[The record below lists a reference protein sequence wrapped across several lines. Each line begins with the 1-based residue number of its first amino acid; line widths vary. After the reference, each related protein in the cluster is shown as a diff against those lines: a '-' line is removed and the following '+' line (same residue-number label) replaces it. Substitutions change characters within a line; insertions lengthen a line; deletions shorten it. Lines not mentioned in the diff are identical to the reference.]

1 MPSGL
6 KRIHLDETESTN
18 DICLNEINNSN
29 KPILVTADMQTK
41 GRGRNEKEWN
51 SPKGNLYF
59 SFGFTRHNLINGLSV
74 KVGLIVA
81 ESLQQILKKN
91 VLLKWPNDLFY
102 LNKKVGGI
110 LVETSS
116 INNIFKIVIGIGIN
130 LQLSDS
136 NKQWGNLEIN
146 TDIDK
151 VKEQIIEMLS
161 SKLYVF
167 LEDDLDEDWSK
178 RWTNLCIHNEKEIML
193 ESNNEKLF
201 FMGIN
206 HDGQLIGKNKD
217 DKILFVNES
226 SISFR

>member
-18 DICLNEINNSN
+18 DICLNELKNSDI
-29 KPILVTADMQTK
+29 PILVTADMQTK

-74 KVGLIVA
+74 KVGLILA

-116 INNIFKIVIGIGIN
+116 MNNIFKIVIGIGVN

-161 SKLYVF
+161 SKLFVF

-178 RWTNLCIHNEKEIML
+178 RWTNLCIHNEKKIML
-193 ESNNEKLF
+193 ESNNEELF

-206 HDGQLIGKNKD
+206 HDGQLIGKKKD

-226 SISFR
+226 SISF

>member
-1 MPSGL
+1 MY
-6 KRIHLDETESTN
+6 KR
-18 DICLNEINNSN
+18 
-29 KPILVTADMQTK
+29 Q
-41 GRGRNEKEWN
+41 
-51 SPKGNLYF
+51 
-59 SFGFTRHNLINGLSV
+59 V
-74 KVGLIVA
+74 KVGLIIA

-102 LNKKVGGI
+102 LDKKVGGI

-116 INNIFKIVIGIGIN
+116 INNIFKIVIGIGVN

-146 TDIDK
+146 KDINK

-161 SKLYVF
+161 SKLFVF

-193 ESNNEKLF
+193 ESNNEELL

-206 HDGQLIGKNKD
+206 HFGQLIGKNKD

-226 SISFR
+226 SISF

>member
-18 DICLNEINNSN
+18 DICLNEINNSD

-59 SFGFTRHNLINGLSV
+59 SFGFTRHNLINGISV

-81 ESLQQILKKN
+81 ESLQQILKKD

-116 INNIFKIVIGIGIN
+116 INNIFKIVIGIGVN

-161 SKLYVF
+161 SKLFVF
-167 LEDDLDEDWSK
+167 LEDDLDENWSK
-178 RWTNLCIHNEKEIML
+178 RWTNLCIHNGKEIML
-193 ESNNEKLF
+193 ESSNEELL

-206 HDGQLIGKNKD
+206 HNGQLIGKKKD

-226 SISFR
+226 SISF

>member
-18 DICLNEINNSN
+18 DICLNEINNSD

-59 SFGFTRHNLINGLSV
+59 SFGFTRQNLINGLSV
-74 KVGLIVA
+74 KVGLIIA

-102 LNKKVGGI
+102 LDKKVGGI

-116 INNIFKIVIGIGIN
+116 INNIFKIVIGIGVN

-146 TDIDK
+146 KEINK

-161 SKLYVF
+161 SKLFVF

-193 ESNNEKLF
+193 ESNNEELL

-226 SISFR
+226 SISF

>member
-18 DICLNEINNSN
+18 DICLNELNNSDI
-29 KPILVTADMQTK
+29 PILVTADMQTK

-74 KVGLIVA
+74 KVGLILA

-116 INNIFKIVIGIGIN
+116 MNNIFKIVIGIGIN

-161 SKLYVF
+161 SKLFVF

-193 ESNNEKLF
+193 ESNNEELF

-206 HDGQLIGKNKD
+206 HDGQLIGKKKD

-226 SISFR
+226 SISF

>member
-18 DICLNEINNSN
+18 DICLNELKNSDI
-29 KPILVTADMQTK
+29 PILVTADMQTK

-59 SFGFTRHNLINGLSV
+59 SFGFNRHNLINGLSV
-74 KVGLIVA
+74 KVGLIIA

-102 LNKKVGGI
+102 LDKKIGGI

-116 INNIFKIVIGIGIN
+116 INNIFKIVIGIGVN

-161 SKLYVF
+161 SKLFVF

-193 ESNNEKLF
+193 ESNNEELL

-226 SISFR
+226 SISF

>member
-18 DICLNEINNSN
+18 DICLNEINNSD

-74 KVGLIVA
+74 KVGLILA

-116 INNIFKIVIGIGIN
+116 INNIFKIVIGIGVN

-161 SKLYVF
+161 SKLFVF
-167 LEDDLDEDWSK
+167 LEDDLDENWSK
-178 RWTNLCIHNEKEIML
+178 RWTNLCIHNGKEIML
-193 ESNNEKLF
+193 ESSNEELL

-206 HDGQLIGKNKD
+206 HNGQLIGKKKD

-226 SISFR
+226 SISF

>member
-18 DICLNEINNSN
+18 DICLNEINNSDI
-29 KPILVTADMQTK
+29 PILVTADMQTK

-59 SFGFTRHNLINGLSV
+59 SFGFNRHNLINGLSV

-116 INNIFKIVIGIGIN
+116 INNIFKIVIGIGVN

-146 TDIDK
+146 KGINK

-161 SKLYVF
+161 SKLFVF

-193 ESNNEKLF
+193 ESNNEELL

-226 SISFR
+226 SISF

>member
-18 DICLNEINNSN
+18 DICLNEINNSDI
-29 KPILVTADMQTK
+29 PILVTADMQTK

-74 KVGLIVA
+74 KVGLIIA

-116 INNIFKIVIGIGIN
+116 MNNIFKIVIGIGVN

-146 TDIDK
+146 KEINK

-161 SKLYVF
+161 SKLFVF

-193 ESNNEKLF
+193 ESNNEELL

-217 DKILFVNES
+217 NKILFVNES
-226 SISFR
+226 SISF

>member
-18 DICLNEINNSN
+18 DICLNEINNSD

-41 GRGRNEKEWN
+41 GRGRNEKKWN

-59 SFGFTRHNLINGLSV
+59 SFGFTRHNHINGLSV

-91 VLLKWPNDLFY
+91 VLLKWPNDIFY

-116 INNIFKIVIGIGIN
+116 INNIFKIVIGIGVN

-146 TDIDK
+146 ADINK
-151 VKEQIIEMLS
+151 VKQQIIEMLS
-161 SKLYVF
+161 SKLFVF
-167 LEDDLDEDWSK
+167 LEEDLDEDWSK

-193 ESNNEKLF
+193 ESNNEKLLF
-201 FMGIN
+201 IGIN
-206 HDGQLIGKNKD
+206 HDGQLIGRNKD
-217 DKILFVNES
+217 DKILFVSES
-226 SISFR
+226 SISF

>member
-18 DICLNEINNSN
+18 DICLNELNNSDI
-29 KPILVTADMQTK
+29 PILVTADMQTK

-74 KVGLIVA
+74 KVGLILA

-116 INNIFKIVIGIGIN
+116 MNNIFKIVIGIGVN

-146 TDIDK
+146 ADINK
-151 VKEQIIEMLS
+151 VKQQIIEMLS
-161 SKLYVF
+161 SKLFVF
-167 LEDDLDEDWSK
+167 LEEDLDEDWSK

-193 ESNNEKLF
+193 ESNNEELL

-217 DKILFVNES
+217 DKILFVSES
-226 SISFR
+226 SISF

>member
-18 DICLNEINNSN
+18 DICLNEIKNSD

-51 SPKGNLYF
+51 SPKGNIYF

-91 VLLKWPNDLFY
+91 VLLKWPNDIFY

-116 INNIFKIVIGIGIN
+116 INNIFKIVIGIGVN

-146 TDIDK
+146 ADTNK
-151 VKEQIIEMLS
+151 VKQQIIEMLS
-161 SKLYVF
+161 SKLFVF
-167 LEDDLDEDWSK
+167 LEEDLDEDWSK

-193 ESNNEKLF
+193 ESNNEELL

-206 HDGQLIGKNKD
+206 HDGQLIGKDKD
-217 DKILFVNES
+217 DKILFVSES
-226 SISFR
+226 SISF

>member
-18 DICLNEINNSN
+18 DICLNELNNSDI
-29 KPILVTADMQTK
+29 PILVTADMQTK

-74 KVGLIVA
+74 KVGLILA

-116 INNIFKIVIGIGIN
+116 MNNIFKIVIGIGVN

-146 TDIDK
+146 TDIYK

-161 SKLYVF
+161 SKLFVF

-193 ESNNEKLF
+193 ESNNEELF

-206 HDGQLIGKNKD
+206 HDGQLIGKKKD

-226 SISFR
+226 SISF

>member
-18 DICLNEINNSN
+18 DICLNEINNSD

-59 SFGFTRHNLINGLSV
+59 SFGFNRHNLINGLSV

-91 VLLKWPNDLFY
+91 VLLKWPNDIFY
-102 LNKKVGGI
+102 LDKKVGGI

-116 INNIFKIVIGIGIN
+116 INNIFKIVIGIGVN

-146 TDIDK
+146 KDINK

-161 SKLYVF
+161 SKLFVF

-193 ESNNEKLF
+193 ESNNEELL

-226 SISFR
+226 SISF

>member
-18 DICLNEINNSN
+18 DICLNEINNSDI
-29 KPILVTADMQTK
+29 PILVTADMQTK

-59 SFGFTRHNLINGLSV
+59 SFGFNRHNLINGLSV
-74 KVGLIVA
+74 KVGLIIA

-102 LNKKVGGI
+102 LDKKVGGI

-116 INNIFKIVIGIGIN
+116 INNIFKIVIGIGVN

-146 TDIDK
+146 KEINK

-161 SKLYVF
+161 SKLFVF

-193 ESNNEKLF
+193 ESNNEELL

-226 SISFR
+226 SISF

>member
-18 DICLNEINNSN
+18 DICLNEINNSD

-59 SFGFTRHNLINGLSV
+59 SFGFTRQNLINGLSV
-74 KVGLIVA
+74 KVGLIIA

-102 LNKKVGGI
+102 LDKKVGGI

-116 INNIFKIVIGIGIN
+116 INNIFKIVIGIGVN

-161 SKLYVF
+161 SKLFVF

-193 ESNNEKLF
+193 ESNNEELL

-217 DKILFVNES
+217 DKILFVSES
-226 SISFR
+226 SISF

>member
-18 DICLNEINNSN
+18 DICLNEINNSD

-59 SFGFTRHNLINGLSV
+59 SFGFNRHNLINGLSV
-74 KVGLIVA
+74 KVGLIIA

-102 LNKKVGGI
+102 LDKKVGGI

-116 INNIFKIVIGIGIN
+116 INNIFKIVIGIGVN

-146 TDIDK
+146 KDINK

-161 SKLYVF
+161 SKLFVF

-193 ESNNEKLF
+193 ESNNEELL

-226 SISFR
+226 SISF

>member
-1 MPSGL
+1 M
-6 KRIHLDETESTN
+6 
-18 DICLNEINNSN
+18 
-29 KPILVTADMQTK
+29 
-41 GRGRNEKEWN
+41 
-51 SPKGNLYF
+51 
-59 SFGFTRHNLINGLSV
+59 
-74 KVGLIVA
+74 
-81 ESLQQILKKN
+81 
-91 VLLKWPNDLFY
+91 LLKWPNDLFY

-116 INNIFKIVIGIGIN
+116 MNNIFKIVIGIGVN

-161 SKLYVF
+161 SKLFVF

-193 ESNNEKLF
+193 ESNNEELF

-206 HDGQLIGKNKD
+206 HDGQLIGKKKD

-226 SISFR
+226 SISF

>member
-18 DICLNEINNSN
+18 DICLNEIKNSD

-91 VLLKWPNDLFY
+91 VLLKWPNDIFY

-116 INNIFKIVIGIGIN
+116 INN
-130 LQLSDS
+130 LS
-136 NKQWGNLEIN
+136 L
-146 TDIDK
+146 
-151 VKEQIIEMLS
+151 
-161 SKLYVF
+161 
-167 LEDDLDEDWSK
+167 
-178 RWTNLCIHNEKEIML
+178 IHI
-193 ESNNEKLF
+193 
-201 FMGIN
+201 
-206 HDGQLIGKNKD
+206 
-217 DKILFVNES
+217 
-226 SISFR
+226 

>member
-18 DICLNEINNSN
+18 DICLNEINNSDI
-29 KPILVTADMQTK
+29 PILVTADMQTK

-59 SFGFTRHNLINGLSV
+59 SFGFTRHDLINGLSV
-74 KVGLIVA
+74 KVGLILA

-116 INNIFKIVIGIGIN
+116 MNNIFKIVIGIGVN

-136 NKQWGNLEIN
+136 NKQWGNLKINKEIN
-146 TDIDK
+146 K

-161 SKLYVF
+161 SKLFVF

-193 ESNNEKLF
+193 ESNNEELL

-226 SISFR
+226 SISF

>member
-18 DICLNEINNSN
+18 DICLNEINNSD

-59 SFGFTRHNLINGLSV
+59 SFGFTRQNLINGLSV
-74 KVGLIVA
+74 KVGLIIA

-102 LNKKVGGI
+102 LDKKVGGI

-116 INNIFKIVIGIGIN
+116 INNIFKIVIGIGVN

-161 SKLYVF
+161 SKLFVF

-193 ESNNEKLF
+193 ESNNEELL

-226 SISFR
+226 SISF

>member
-18 DICLNEINNSN
+18 DICLNEINNSY

-102 LNKKVGGI
+102 LDKKVGGI

-146 TDIDK
+146 TGIHK

-161 SKLYVF
+161 SKLFVF
-167 LEDDLDEDWSK
+167 LEGDLDEDWSK
-178 RWTNLCIHNEKEIML
+178 RWTNLCTHNEKVIML
-193 ESNNEKLF
+193 ESVSYTHLTLPTKA
-201 FMGIN
+201 
-206 HDGQLIGKNKD
+206 
-217 DKILFVNES
+217 
-226 SISFR
+226 

>member
-18 DICLNEINNSN
+18 DICLNEINNSDI
-29 KPILVTADMQTK
+29 PILVTADMQTK

-59 SFGFTRHNLINGLSV
+59 SFGFNRHNLINGLSV

-116 INNIFKIVIGIGIN
+116 INNIFKIVIGIGVN

-136 NKQWGNLEIN
+136 NKQWGNLKINKEIN
-146 TDIDK
+146 K

-161 SKLYVF
+161 SKLFVF

-193 ESNNEKLF
+193 ESNNEELL

-226 SISFR
+226 SISF

>member
-18 DICLNEINNSN
+18 DICFNEINNSD

-59 SFGFTRHNLINGLSV
+59 SFGFTRQNLINGLSV
-74 KVGLIVA
+74 KVGLIIA

-102 LNKKVGGI
+102 LDKKVGGI

-116 INNIFKIVIGIGIN
+116 MNNIFKIVIGIGVN

-161 SKLYVF
+161 SKLFVF

-193 ESNNEKLF
+193 ESNNEELL

-226 SISFR
+226 SISF

>member
-1 MPSGL
+1 
-6 KRIHLDETESTN
+6 
-18 DICLNEINNSN
+18 
-29 KPILVTADMQTK
+29 MQTK

-59 SFGFTRHNLINGLSV
+59 SFGFTRHDLINGLTV
-74 KVGLIVA
+74 KVGLILA

-116 INNIFKIVIGIGIN
+116 MNNIFKIVIGIGVN

-161 SKLYVF
+161 SKLFVF

-178 RWTNLCIHNEKEIML
+178 RWTNLCIHNEKKIML
-193 ESNNEKLF
+193 ESNNEELF

-206 HDGQLIGKNKD
+206 HDGQLIGKKKD

-226 SISFR
+226 SISF

>member
-6 KRIHLDETESTN
+6 KRIYLDETESTN
-18 DICLNEINNSN
+18 DICLDEIKNSD

-41 GRGRNEKEWN
+41 GRGRNEKKWN

-91 VLLKWPNDLFY
+91 VLLKWPNDIFY

-116 INNIFKIVIGIGIN
+116 INNIFKIVIGIGVN
-130 LQLSDS
+130 LQLSGS
-136 NKQWGNLEIN
+136 NKQWGNLAIN
-146 TDIDK
+146 KDINK

-161 SKLYVF
+161 SKLFVF
-167 LEDDLDEDWSK
+167 LEDDLDGDWSK
-178 RWTNLCIHNEKEIML
+178 RWTNLCIHNEKEIVL
-193 ESNNEKLF
+193 ESNNEELF

-226 SISFR
+226 SISF

>member
-1 MPSGL
+1 
-6 KRIHLDETESTN
+6 
-18 DICLNEINNSN
+18 
-29 KPILVTADMQTK
+29 MQTK
-41 GRGRNEKEWN
+41 GRGRNKKEWN

-74 KVGLIVA
+74 KVGLILA

-116 INNIFKIVIGIGIN
+116 MNNIFKIVIGIGVN

-161 SKLYVF
+161 SKLFVF

-193 ESNNEKLF
+193 ESNNEELF

-206 HDGQLIGKNKD
+206 HDGQLIGKKKD

-226 SISFR
+226 SISF

>member
-18 DICLNEINNSN
+18 DICLNELNNSDI
-29 KPILVTADMQTK
+29 PILVTADMQTK

-74 KVGLIVA
+74 KVGLILA

-116 INNIFKIVIGIGIN
+116 MNNIFKIVIGIGVN

-161 SKLYVF
+161 SKLFVF

-193 ESNNEKLF
+193 ESNNEELF

-206 HDGQLIGKNKD
+206 HDGQLIGKKKD

-226 SISFR
+226 SISF

>member
-18 DICLNEINNSN
+18 DICLNELNNSDI
-29 KPILVTADMQTK
+29 PILVTADMQTK

-74 KVGLIVA
+74 KVGLILA

-116 INNIFKIVIGIGIN
+116 MNNIFKIVIGIGVN

-161 SKLYVF
+161 SKLSVF

-193 ESNNEKLF
+193 QSNNEELF

-206 HDGQLIGKNKD
+206 HDGQLIGKKKD

-226 SISFR
+226 SISF

>member
-41 GRGRNEKEWN
+41 GRGRNEKKWN

-59 SFGFTRHNLINGLSV
+59 SFGFTRHNHINGLSV

-91 VLLKWPNDLFY
+91 VLLKWPNDIFY

-116 INNIFKIVIGIGIN
+116 INNIFKIVIGIGVN

-146 TDIDK
+146 ADINK
-151 VKEQIIEMLS
+151 VKQQIIEMLS
-161 SKLYVF
+161 SKLFVF
-167 LEDDLDEDWSK
+167 LEEDLDENWSK

-193 ESNNEKLF
+193 ESNNEELL

-217 DKILFVNES
+217 DKILFVSES
-226 SISFR
+226 SISF

>member
-18 DICLNEINNSN
+18 DICLNEIKNSD

-91 VLLKWPNDLFY
+91 VLLKWPNDLFFKD
-102 LNKKVGGI
+102 KKIGGI
-110 LVETSS
+110 LTEAS
-116 INNIFKIVIGIGIN
+116 IDGDRINSLILGIGLN
-130 LQLSDS
+130 LNSSLSDFP
-136 NKQWGNLEIN
+136 KELKDYCQTLMEIH
-146 TDIDK
+146 
-151 VKEQIIEMLS
+151 E
-161 SKLYVF
+161 F
-167 LEDDLDEDWSK
+167 P
-178 RWTNLCIHNEKEIML
+178 
-193 ESNNEKLF
+193 
-201 FMGIN
+201 
-206 HDGQLIGKNKD
+206 
-217 DKILFVNES
+217 
-226 SISFR
+226 

>member
-18 DICLNEINNSN
+18 DICLNELNNSDI
-29 KPILVTADMQTK
+29 PILVTADMQTK

-74 KVGLIVA
+74 KVGLILA

-91 VLLKWPNDLFY
+91 VLLKWPNDIFY

-161 SKLYVF
+161 SKLFVF

-193 ESNNEKLF
+193 ESNNEELI

-206 HDGQLIGKNKD
+206 HDGQLIGKKKD
-217 DKILFVNES
+217 DKIFFVNES
-226 SISFR
+226 SISF

>member
-6 KRIHLDETESTN
+6 KRIYLDETESTN
-18 DICLNEINNSN
+18 DVCLNEINNSD

-81 ESLQQILKKN
+81 ESLQQILKKS
-91 VLLKWPNDLFY
+91 VLLKWPNDIFY

-116 INNIFKIVIGIGIN
+116 VNNIFKIVIGIGVN

-136 NKQWGNLEIN
+136 NKHWGNLDIN
-146 TDIDK
+146 KDIYK

-161 SKLYVF
+161 SKLFVF

-193 ESNNEKLF
+193 ESNNEELL

-226 SISFR
+226 SISF

>member
-18 DICLNEINNSN
+18 DICLNELNNSDI
-29 KPILVTADMQTK
+29 PILVTADMQTK

-74 KVGLIVA
+74 KVGLILA

-116 INNIFKIVIGIGIN
+116 MNNIFKIVIGIGVN

-146 TDIDK
+146 ADINK
-151 VKEQIIEMLS
+151 VKRQIIEMLS
-161 SKLYVF
+161 SKLFVF
-167 LEDDLDEDWSK
+167 IEEDLDEDWSK

-193 ESNNEKLF
+193 ESNNEELL

-206 HDGQLIGKNKD
+206 HDGQLIGKKKD
-217 DKILFVNES
+217 DKILFVSES
-226 SISFR
+226 SISF

>member
-18 DICLNEINNSN
+18 DICLNEIKNSD

-81 ESLQQILKKN
+81 LSLLQILKKN
-91 VLLKWPNDLFY
+91 VLLKWPNDIFY
-102 LNKKVGGI
+102 LNNKVGGI

-116 INNIFKIVIGIGIN
+116 INNIFKIVIGIGVN

-146 TDIDK
+146 ADINK
-151 VKEQIIEMLS
+151 VKQQIIEMLS
-161 SKLYVF
+161 SKLFVF
-167 LEDDLDEDWSK
+167 LEEDLDEDWSK

-193 ESNNEKLF
+193 ESNNEELL

-206 HDGQLIGKNKD
+206 HDGHLIGKNKD
-217 DKILFVNES
+217 DKILFVSES
-226 SISFR
+226 SISF

>member
-18 DICLNEINNSN
+18 DICLNELNNSD

-116 INNIFKIVIGIGIN
+116 MNNIFKIVIGIGVN

-146 TDIDK
+146 TDIYK

-161 SKLYVF
+161 SKLFVF
-167 LEDDLDEDWSK
+167 LEDDLDGDWSK

-193 ESNNEKLF
+193 ESNNEELF

-226 SISFR
+226 SISF

>member
-18 DICLNEINNSN
+18 DICLNELNNSDI
-29 KPILVTADMQTK
+29 PILVTADMQTK

-91 VLLKWPNDLFY
+91 VLLKWPNDIFY

-116 INNIFKIVIGIGIN
+116 INNIFKIVIGIGVN

-146 TDIDK
+146 ADINK
-151 VKEQIIEMLS
+151 VKQQIIEMLS
-161 SKLYVF
+161 SKLFVF
-167 LEDDLDEDWSK
+167 LEDDLDGDWSK

-193 ESNNEKLF
+193 ESNNEELF

-226 SISFR
+226 SISF

>member
-18 DICLNEINNSN
+18 DICLNELNNSDI
-29 KPILVTADMQTK
+29 PILVTADMQTK

-74 KVGLIVA
+74 KVGLILA

-91 VLLKWPNDLFY
+91 VLLKWPNDIFY

-116 INNIFKIVIGIGIN
+116 INNIFKIVIGIGVN

-146 TDIDK
+146 ADINK
-151 VKEQIIEMLS
+151 VKQQIIEMLS
-161 SKLYVF
+161 SKLFVF
-167 LEDDLDEDWSK
+167 LEEDLDEDWSK

-193 ESNNEKLF
+193 ESNNEELL

-217 DKILFVNES
+217 DKILFVSES
-226 SISFR
+226 SISF

>member
-18 DICLNEINNSN
+18 DICLNEINNSD

-91 VLLKWPNDLFY
+91 VLLKCPNDLFY
-102 LNKKVGGI
+102 LDKKVGGI

-146 TDIDK
+146 TGIHK

-161 SKLYVF
+161 SKLFVF
-167 LEDDLDEDWSK
+167 LEGDLDEDWSK
-178 RWTNLCIHNEKEIML
+178 RWTNLCTHNEKEIVL
-193 ESNNEKLF
+193 ESSNEELF

-206 HDGQLIGKNKD
+206 HDGQLIGKKKD

-226 SISFR
+226 SISF